1 MPTKAT
7 VYRALIASPSDVQE
21 ERNAT
26 KDVVMQWNAAHSRQH
41 GVYIEPV
48 LYETH
53 VAKDL
58 GDSPQNIISDQLID
72 DCDLVIGVFWSRIG
86 TETDSEPG
94 GAVEEIKTLAFE
106 KDRSAIVGFSQRD
119 IPHSQLDVEQY
130 QAVESFKGECRER
143 GLYFTYETLEEY
155 KNQLSQ
161 ELANTMN
168 RVLERESET
177 EFTKKSKQ
185 DAEASEYDPEVDHE
199 RLALS
204 SETHKEQDL
213 DNLAAVIDHLDA
225 VGIEPPYRVL
235 DAGCGYGTVTRDRFG
250 GDERFE
256 VLAVDEVPGV
266 LRVARSEY
274 DAENIEYRQLDV
286 NDLDSA
292 DVGTFDLVVSTY
304 LFHHLENQEPV
315 LSMLWERV
323 REGGALFV
331 RSCEDGQHIHYP
343 PDEDMD
349 WLVGVT
355 DDIKGSSDRT
365 HGRRLYTHL
374 RRLRPEPERIDL
386 DLRNYH
392 TAGKTREEREQYWDV
407 FHSNRLHY
415 AKVLAERPDATKQ
428 DEALY
433 RKMKKRFD
441 RLEQKFTDNAAF
453 LDAKS
458 VPLTVAYK

>member
-7 VYRALIASPSDVQE
+7 VYRALIASPADVQE

-26 KDVVMQWNAAHSRQH
+26 REVIMQWNAAHSRQQ

-58 GDSPQNIISDQLID
+58 GDSPQDIIGRQLYD
-72 DCDLVIGVFWSRIG
+72 HCDLVIGVFWSRIG
-86 TETDSEPG
+86 TATENAEG
-94 GAVEEIKTLAFE
+94 GAVEEVETLAFDE
-106 KDRSAIVGFSQRD
+106 GKPGIVGFSQRD
-119 IPHSQLDVEQY
+119 IPRDQLDVEQI
-130 QAVESFKGECRER
+130 QKLERFQEKCRNE
-143 GLYFTYETLEEY
+143 GLFFTYQTTEEF

-168 RVLERESET
+168 HLLEQET
-177 EFTKKSKQ
+177 EGSFTKKSKQ
-185 DAEASEYDPEVDHE
+185 DAEASEYDPEVDHG
-199 RLALS
+199 RLQLS
-204 SETHKEQDL
+204 SDTHKQQDL
-213 DNLAAVIDHLDA
+213 DALDDVLAHFEDSD
-225 VGIEPPYRVL
+225 IEPPYRVL
-235 DAGCGYGTVTRDRFG
+235 DAGCGYGTVTQDRFG
-250 GDERFE
+250 HDDRFD
-256 VLAVDEVPGV
+256 VLAIDRVPNV
-266 LRVARSEY
+266 LSIARGEY
-274 DAENIEYRQLDV
+274 DAPNIEYRQLDV
-286 NDLDSA
+286 NDLESA
-292 DVGTFDLVVSTY
+292 DIGTFDLVVATY

-323 REGGALFV
+323 REDGALFV

-349 WLVGVT
+349 WLVEVT

-374 RRLRPEPERIDL
+374 KRLRPEPDEIQL

-392 TAGKTREEREQYWDV
+392 TAGKDRDEREQYWDV

-415 AKVLAERPDATKQ
+415 AEVLAKRPDATAQ
-428 DEALY
+428 DEELY
-433 RKMKKRFD
+433 ETMRKRFD
-441 RLEQKFTDNAAF
+441 RLEQKFTDNDAF

-458 VPLTVAYK
+458 VPLTVAYR